1 MIKALV
7 IDDINEVAESL
18 GLMLSLLDVS
28 TTVAISLDAALVA
41 IRDQPPDIIFLDLNM
56 PGVSGFDL
64 LAYLNSVLKL
74 NTIPIVVVTSDDQK
88 TTIERAYMDGALSVI
103 IKPVSFDMLER
114 SLKAA
119 RLRSTY

>member
-56 PGVSGFDL
+56 PGVSCFDL

-88 TTIERAYMDGALSVI
+88 TTIDRAYMEGALSVI